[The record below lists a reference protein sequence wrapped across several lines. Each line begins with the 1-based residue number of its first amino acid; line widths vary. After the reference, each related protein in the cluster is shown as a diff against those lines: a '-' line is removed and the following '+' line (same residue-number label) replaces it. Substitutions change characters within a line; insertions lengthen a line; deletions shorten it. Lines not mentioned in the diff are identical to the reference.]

1 MPWPPSESHLDALDQ
16 WIKDYYANTW
26 HCRLRQ
32 GEGRSRACGT
42 SPTYSSPSP
51 LTTRCSKMVVTA
63 KADWSPGR
71 TVDSQALNKVSN
83 RETHHTPSPRQPSQ
97 QGAQGNVQDNVG
109 LLERVSF
116 HAISSWETPVFE
128 GTSGDTYIKRMD
140 DITAVVHNKIKIVN
154 DTMLYEGSMEEYFF
168 ATCRYVDLCARKGVV
183 FNPSK
188 LRFGRKVVDCAGFT
202 VTDNWFSADQED
214 VGGDCKFSQAG
225 ELDWSQGMFWPCEP
239 SDL

>member
-1 MPWPPSESHLDALDQ
+1 MPWPPSESHAGALEQ
-16 WIKDYYANTW
+16 WIKDYYANTR
-26 HCRLRQ
+26 HCRLCQ
-32 GEGRSRACGT
+32 GEGRSSACGT

-83 RETHHTPSPRQPSQ
+83 RETHHTPSPRQPGQ

-128 GTSGDTYIKRMD
+128 GTYGFYCLWRCIHQEDGCHHSRCPQQD
-140 DITAVVHNKIKIVN
+140 
-154 DTMLYEGSMEEYFF
+154 S
-168 ATCRYVDLCARKGVV
+168 TCRYVDLCARNRVV

-188 LRFGRKVVDCAGFT
+188 FRFERKEVEVGVCSVQVSKGCRDKVPSPTPYLGRQCIGPDPEPEVAVHER
-202 VTDNWFSADQED
+202 ED
-214 VGGDCKFSQAG
+214 T
-225 ELDWSQGMFWPCEP
+225 
-239 SDL
+239 